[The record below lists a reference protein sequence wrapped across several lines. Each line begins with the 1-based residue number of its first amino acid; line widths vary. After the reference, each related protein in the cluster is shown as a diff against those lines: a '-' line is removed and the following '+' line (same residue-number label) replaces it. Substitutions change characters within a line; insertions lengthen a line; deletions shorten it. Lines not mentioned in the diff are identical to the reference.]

1 LSKHYSDLPI
11 DEIIYA
17 TSDLGML
24 KEVREMI
31 SWIQRW
37 LDRYE
42 TKNRS
47 NLIGF
52 NCCAPPGDDLENL
65 EGILLIIKE
74 IDWEKE

>member
-42 TKNRS
+42 
-47 NLIGF
+47 
-52 NCCAPPGDDLENL
+52 
-65 EGILLIIKE
+65 IKKP
-74 IDWEKE
+74 IKFDRF